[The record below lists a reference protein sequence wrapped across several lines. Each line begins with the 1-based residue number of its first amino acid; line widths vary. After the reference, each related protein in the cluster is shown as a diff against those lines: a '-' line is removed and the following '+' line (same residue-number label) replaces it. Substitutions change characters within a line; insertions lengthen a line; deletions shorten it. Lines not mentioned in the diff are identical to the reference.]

1 MKLKQVMMK
10 EVKELLKERTVLLG
24 VILGPIIIFVIF
36 AGMSMAAG
44 QQALEQA
51 EQVRNYAI
59 IYRGQAYSDYANMLA
74 DSLGV
79 PIYLGDV
86 DPSELLEDRTAVVI
100 IDDEFFDNITRGIP
114 GRADIIVMTMSLNFL
129 SMSLPQQVEASFTQG
144 VYNLVASL
152 IKASLPNVDEWF
164 LQRPVVSNTTLYYRG
179 MPLSPGEAFG
189 LVFGVGLSVTMA
201 TMILV
206 MSSMQVAATSVGI
219 ERESKT
225 LEMLLSLPVSR
236 RELILGK
243 ILGVAFITGLGIISY
258 AVGIGIYFYSL
269 GSIVNQAPEQGVQ
282 ASPTISMTPLSIVAF
297 MVGLTVTL
305 VTSLLIGMVVGSI
318 PQDVRGAQ
326 LASSYVG
333 LLLLA
338 PVFAVF
344 FGIDLTS
351 LEGVWSIVYLDPVV
365 LLYLVIWGVV
375 TGDHGMATTG
385 FAGLLVNLVVWVVVA
400 SRALG
405 SEAILV
411 GGYSRRLR
419 SVFRAGLPR
428 SSS

>member
-1 MKLKQVMMK
+1 MKLKQVMVK

-24 VILGPIIIFVIF
+24 VILGPIIIFTIF

-44 QQALEQA
+44 RQALEQA

-59 IYRGQAYSDYANMLA
+59 IYRGHAYGDYARMLA

-79 PIYLGDV
+79 PLYTGSV
-86 DPSELLEDRTAVVI
+86 DPGEVLEGRTAVVI
-100 IDDEFFDNITRGIP
+100 IGDEFFDNITRGLP
-114 GRADIIVMTMSLNFL
+114 GRADIIVKTSSLNFL
-129 SMSLPQQVEASFTQG
+129 SMSLPQQVEASFAQG
-144 VYNLVASL
+144 VYMLVADLVSSL
-152 IKASLPNVDEWF
+152 LPEADVRF
-164 LQRPVVSNTTLYYRG
+164 LQSPVVANTTLYYRG
-179 MPLSPGEAFG
+179 TPLSPGEAFG

-269 GSIVNQAPEQGVQ
+269 GSIVSQAPEQGVQ
-282 ASPTISMTPLSIVAF
+282 ASPVVSVSPTSIAAF
-297 MVGLTVTL
+297 MAGLTVTL
-305 VTSLLIGMVVGSI
+305 VTSLLIGLVVGSI

-351 LEGVWSIVYLDPVV
+351 LEGVWRVVYLDPVV

-375 TGDHGMATTG
+375 TGDPGMATTG

-400 SRALG
+400 SRVLG

-419 SVFRAGLPR
+419 GLFRVGLPR

>member
-269 GSIVNQAPEQGVQ
+269 GSIVNQAPEQGIQ

>member
-129 SMSLPQQVEASFTQG
+129 SMSLPQQVEASFAQG